1 MIRPERVVLRR
12 LRVLISKPANR
23 AIRSDLRSLSTV
35 CGDRCAA
42 CAAHALPH
50 GARSAALAA
59 IARTTVG
66 ASSTATKL
74 SVLMRCSANSFA
86 SAYLWYLDFRG
97 RADVQQ
103 LVRELT
109 PSAHRCAYP
118 HQNHHFPP
126 WRTR

>member
-66 ASSTATKL
+66 ASSTAFNVFGEK
-74 SVLMRCSANSFA
+74 R
-86 SAYLWYLDFRG
+86 
-97 RADVQQ
+97 
-103 LVRELT
+103 LV
-109 PSAHRCAYP
+109 Y
-118 HQNHHFPP
+118 
-126 WRTR
+126 